1 MKSLWKRERT
11 SEQIRDRTRMLR
23 NYRISTKLLFTILP
37 LIFLAVGTSAFLN
50 NLYQERDML
59 EQAQA
64 SAQTYAELIRKS
76 LVEQMVTRERI
87 DDEYLARL
95 STGGDLDS
103 LHICFMTDSL
113 HLRDMYQSDERT
125 ARLRRRE
132 MQARAQAGEDVCG
145 INETIYR
152 REGNSFS
159 ALIPF
164 KAVARCQQCHAV
176 DQGHVLGVAAM
187 NISLTRITESIQ
199 RNWIRSFG
207 VILVFTLAG
216 IFISLL
222 IYRVLIAR
230 RLKTLVEATT
240 SIGSGNLERSVSD
253 SSSNDELGELSSA
266 FERMRVRLKKTQ
278 DDLIHAERLS
288 TIGQMASSIVHDFR
302 TPMSTINLAIESLE
316 HGKGFSPEKTQQWYR
331 MIHDAVRKM
340 VTMAQEL
347 LDFSRGETH
356 LKKGEMPI
364 EDFVTLLV
372 ESVKVNLEHARVR
385 LHVRNECTGSANF
398 DAERLHRALV
408 NIINNAQD
416 AMPNGGILR
425 LKIDRHDGT
434 IRFKI
439 SDTGSG
445 IPPEIRDTMFEAF
458 VTAGK
463 RKGTG
468 LGLAITKRIV
478 DQHGGT
484 IAVQSEPDK
493 GTAFTVSIP
502 E

>member
-1 MKSLWKRERT
+1 
-11 SEQIRDRTRMLR
+11 MLK

-37 LIFLAVGTSAFLN
+37 LLFLAVGTSAFLN

-87 DDEYLARL
+87 DDEYLQRL
-95 STGGDLDS
+95 SSGGDLDS

-113 HLRDMYQSDERT
+113 HLREMYQSEERT
-125 ARLRRRE
+125 ERLRKRE
-132 MQARAQAGEDVCG
+132 MQARAHSQEEVCG
-145 INETIYR
+145 INETVYR
-152 REGNSFS
+152 REGDSFS
-159 ALIPF
+159 ALVPF

-176 DQGHVLGVAAM
+176 QQGHVLGVAAM
-187 NISLTRITESIQ
+187 NISLTRITQSIQ

-207 VILVFTLAG
+207 VFLAFTVVGIIL
-216 IFISLL
+216 SLL
-222 IYRVLIAR
+222 IYRLLIAR
-230 RLKTLVEATT
+230 RLKTLVEATK
-240 SIGSGNLERSVSD
+240 SIGSGNLERSLSD
-253 SSSNDELGELSSA
+253 NTSSDELGELSTA
-266 FERMRVRLKKTQ
+266 FDTMRLRLKKTQ
-278 DDLIHAERLS
+278 DDLIHSERLS

-316 HGKGFSPEKTQQWYR
+316 HGKGFTPEKTQLWYR
-331 MIHDAVRKM
+331 MIHDAIRKM

-356 LKKGEMPI
+356 LNKSDTPVG
-364 EDFVTLLV
+364 DFVTLLV
-372 ESVKVNLEHARVR
+372 DSVKVNLEHARVR
-385 LHVRNECTGSANF
+385 LHVRNNCSGNATF

-416 AMPNGGILR
+416 AMPQGGELH
-425 LKIDRHDGT
+425 LTVDRHDGT
-434 IRFKI
+434 IRFTI
-439 SDTGSG
+439 TDSGNG
-445 IPPEIRDTMFEAF
+445 IPPEIRDRMFEAF

-463 RKGTG
+463 KKGTG

-484 IAVQSEPDK
+484 IEVQSEPGK
-493 GTAFTVSIP
+493 GTTFVVSIP
-502 E
+502 G